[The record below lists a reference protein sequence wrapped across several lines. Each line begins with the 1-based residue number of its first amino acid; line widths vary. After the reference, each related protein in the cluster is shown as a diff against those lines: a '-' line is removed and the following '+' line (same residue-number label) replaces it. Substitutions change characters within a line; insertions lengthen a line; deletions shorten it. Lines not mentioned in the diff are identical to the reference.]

1 MNVNVSTVATDT
13 EHKPSPQKKK
23 KTTKPDSFNFLC
35 YFQEKKKIVT
45 TNNLLSCNSSIYIS
59 YLADETFCLS
69 LLSLTHQSAI
79 NSSSHSEA
87 DKKRKCHKIH
97 SMQEMNDSFKL

>member
-59 YLADETFCLS
+59 YLADETLS
-69 LLSLTHQSAI
+69 FPTFSYPSAR
-79 NSSSHSEA
+79 N
-87 DKKRKCHKIH
+87 
-97 SMQEMNDSFKL
+97 

>member
-23 KTTKPDSFNFLC
+23 KTTKSDSFNFLC
-35 YFQEKKKIVT
+35 YFQKKKIVT

-69 LLSLTHQSAI
+69 LLSLTHQPAI
-79 NSSSHSEA
+79 NPSSHSEA

-97 SMQEMNDSFKL
+97 SMQEVNDSFKL

>member
-1 MNVNVSTVATDT
+1 MYQQLPLIQNTNLPLRKRKKQQNLIAST
-13 EHKPSPQKKK
+13 
-23 KTTKPDSFNFLC
+23 SFVIFR
-35 YFQEKKKIVT
+35 KKKIVT

-69 LLSLTHQSAI
+69 LLSLTHQPAI
-79 NSSSHSEA
+79 NPSSHSEA

>member
-35 YFQEKKKIVT
+35 YFQKKKIVT

-59 YLADETFCLS
+59 YLADETLS
-69 LLSLTHQSAI
+69 FPTFSYPSAR
-79 NSSSHSEA
+79 N
-87 DKKRKCHKIH
+87 
-97 SMQEMNDSFKL
+97 